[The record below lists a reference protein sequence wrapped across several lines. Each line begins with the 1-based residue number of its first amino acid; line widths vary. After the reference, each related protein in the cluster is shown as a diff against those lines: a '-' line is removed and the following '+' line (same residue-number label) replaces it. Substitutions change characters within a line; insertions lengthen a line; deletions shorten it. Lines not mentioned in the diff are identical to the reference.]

1 MHDTAAGATLV
12 PAFRDG
18 ELLGALL
25 AEQQTLDTA
34 VSRFARW
41 HERHGSSLAPAE
53 TYHRLLPAGRP
64 GAGEQYAFEVRLD
77 DCTGCKACVT
87 ACHSLNGLDPDE
99 SWRDVGAVVSRAG
112 AAQLQTVTT
121 ACHHCADPACANGC
135 PVLAYEKDGDTGVVR
150 HLDDQCIGCS
160 YCILKCPYGV
170 PKFNR
175 RLGIVRKCDMCA
187 GRLAEGEAPAC
198 VQACPNGA
206 IRITVVRRGDT
217 LADPLMPGCVDS
229 GYTRPATR
237 YLDRRGI
244 DHSQSEP
251 VDATAACP
259 EPAHWPL
266 MVMLVLTQVAAG
278 LFTTA
283 APGDLPGV
291 VAAANS
297 CLLLGLGASIL
308 HLGQPLRAWRVFLG
322 WRKSWLSRE
331 VLAFGGFAGA
341 GAAVQA
347 GFAPTWLAAVAGAV
361 AVGCSV
367 MVYVDTRRP
376 DWSLVR
382 TGTLFAGTCAVAA
395 AGTAAVA
402 GALPAGA
409 AAGAVALKAAAFYA
423 VEPSAR
429 RQRLV
434 FGPLRWLAIGHLG
447 ASALGVAGFLIDPWL
462 VLGAALVAEVFERAL
477 FFRSAK
483 AWGMPGR

>member
-1 MHDTAAGATLV
+1 MHDTAAGATPV

-18 ELLGALL
+18 ELLGTLL

-41 HERHGSSLAPAE
+41 HERNGRGLAPAE

-135 PVLAYEKDGDTGVVR
+135 PVLAYEKDEDTGVVR

-187 GRLAEGEAPAC
+187 DRLAEGEAPAC

-206 IRITVVRRGDT
+206 IRITVVRRADT

-229 GYTRPATR
+229 TYTRPTTR
-237 YLDRRGI
+237 YLHRRGI
-244 DHSQSEP
+244 DHSRSEP
-251 VDATAACP
+251 VGANAACH

-266 MVMLVLTQVAAG
+266 VGMLVLTQVAAG
-278 LFTTA
+278 LFATA
-283 APGDLPGV
+283 ASGDLPGV
-291 VAAANS
+291 IAAANA

-331 VLAFGGFAGA
+331 ILAFGGFAAA
-341 GAAVQA
+341 GVAGLL
-347 GFAPTWLAAVAGAV
+347 GFAPAWLPAVAGAV
-361 AVGCSV
+361 AIGCSV

-382 TGTLFAGTCAVAA
+382 TGTLFAGTCVVSAVVAA
-395 AGTAAVA
+395 VVV

-409 AAGAVALKAAAFYA
+409 AAAMVALKAAAFYA
-423 VEPSAR
+423 VGPSAR

-434 FGPLRWLAIGHLG
+434 FGPLGWLAFGHLG
-447 ASALGVAGFLIDPWL
+447 SALLGAVGFLIDPR
-462 VLGAALVAEVFERAL
+462 LGLVATLAAEVSERAL
-477 FFRSAK
+477 FFRSAR
-483 AWGMPGR
+483 AWGMPGH